1 MFGKVS
7 RKLVVE
13 ERSEDRKP
21 FIIPLIPE
29 GPEKKPYQKNRFV
42 SPIFGTKTKD
52 EIVIPSPHKRQG
64 DLDRQ
69 LDSFRKVPKYT
80 KEQLKEKYGTE
91 YPEFDL
97 ISGGNLEEAIK
108 KQEERASKHKRKS
121 SDEEQL
127 SFERELSNPVP
138 QEEYPEETLEEE
150 QPRPTFQDSY
160 TPVKEDMDEEEK
172 SPLLKEK
179 ALTNKKSNGYQLP
192 GIDLLNDPP
201 KKKKDGKEWIE
212 EHIKLLNKT
221 FDEFKVGAKV
231 QNFTQGP
238 TVTRY
243 EIVLESGVNVKKIT
257 GLSDNIKMALA
268 AKEIR
273 IEAPIP
279 GKSTVG
285 IEVPNKVPEIVQ
297 FKSIV
302 KHDAFTHPKDPLTV
316 ALGLD
321 IDGQAVFTSISK
333 MPHGLV
339 AGATGSG
346 KSVCINTVLMSLL
359 MTYRPEELKL
369 MLIDPK
375 MVELTLYNDIP
386 HLITPVITDAKIA
399 TAGLK
404 WAVEEMERRFQ
415 MFSNEMV
422 RDIHAYNEKILREK
436 RDEYMPFVVIVVD
449 ELADLM
455 MVSSNSV
462 EEAIMRI
469 TQKAR
474 ACGMHLIV
482 ATQRPSTDV
491 IKGTIKSNIP
501 TRIAFMVSSYVDSMT
516 IIDGAGADKLLGR
529 GDMLYCE
536 SGQPQRRVQGAFISD
551 EEINRVNQ
559 FIRNQRGS
567 NYLFDQKKLMN
578 DATSAKNDDELLEPV
593 ARYIVEQNEAS
604 INKIS
609 KEFHIGF
616 NRAQKIVET
625 LAEFGIVSDNL
636 GSKAREVLVD
646 EVQLEEILKKI

>member
-1 MFGKVS
+1 MFGRVH
-7 RKLVVE
+7 RKLVVS
-13 ERSEDRKP
+13 ERSEDSKP
-21 FIIPLIPE
+21 FIIPMIPE

-52 EIVIPSPHKRQG
+52 EIVIPSPHKREG

-97 ISGGNLEEAIK
+97 VSGRNLEEAIK
-108 KQEERASKHKRKS
+108 KQEERTKRRKS
-121 SDEEQL
+121 KDYSQEQMSFDSELEAPSHEKEVYDE
-127 SFERELSNPVP
+127 PV
-138 QEEYPEETLEEE
+138 EEKVDRSKGQQFTEEE
-150 QPRPTFQDSY
+150 PFVR
-160 TPVKEDMDEEEK
+160 EEK
-172 SPLLKEK
+172 S
-179 ALTNKKSNGYQLP
+179 KKSEDKVLTSKKKNGYTLP
-192 GIDLLNDPP
+192 TAELLNDPP

-212 EHIKLLNKT
+212 EHIQILNKT

-231 QNFTQGP
+231 DNYTQGP

-257 GLSDNIKMALA
+257 GLADNIKMALA

-285 IEVPNKVPEIVQ
+285 IEVPNKVPEIVP

-302 KHDAFTHPKDPLTV
+302 QMEKFQDATSPLTV

-321 IDGQAVFTSISK
+321 IDGEGVFTSISK

-359 MTYRPEELKL
+359 MKYRPEELKL

-375 MVELTLYNDIP
+375 MVELTPYNEIP

-415 MFSNEMV
+415 IFSSEMV
-422 RDIHAYNEKILREK
+422 RDIHAYNQKIEREN
-436 RDEYMPFVVIVVD
+436 REDYMPFVVIVVD

-455 MVSSNSV
+455 MVASSSV

-474 ACGMHLIV
+474 ACGMHLII

-491 IKGTIKSNIP
+491 VKGTIKSNIP

-551 EEINRVNQ
+551 QEIMRVNT
-559 FIRNQRGS
+559 FIRKQRGPE
-567 NYLFDQKKLMN
+567 YMFDQKKLLN
-578 DATSAKNDDELLEPV
+578 DATSVKNEDELLEPV
-593 ARYIVEQNEAS
+593 ARYIVAQREAS

-609 KEFHIGF
+609 KEFHVGF

-625 LAEFGIVSDNL
+625 LAEVGVVSDNL

-646 EVQLEEILKKI
+646 EEELEEILHKL